1 MAVRILR
8 GLSSTQLACGCSIGI
23 YETYAGAVIGVV
35 DARHPRCAQRD
46 HREGRLLTCG
56 DRGDPF
62 AAGSIERAPRSLE

>member
-46 HREGRLLTCG
+46 HREGRLLTRADC
-56 DRGDPF
+56 GDPF
-62 AAGSIERAPRSLE
+62 SAGAVERASRSPE